1 MINNNNNFYNRPWK
15 KRKKQGELTTLP
27 FTRIKENDRLLFVVD
42 DYKWTLYDINRW
54 FNAFG
59 KVYPEV
65 KCVLLPYS
73 MSESHIKITS
83 KEYTM
88 LNNILK
94 RWRDD

>member
-15 KRKKQGELTTLP
+15 KRKKQGEITTLP

-42 DYKWTLYDINRW
+42 DYEWTLYDINRW
-54 FNAFG
+54 LKAFE
-59 KVYPEV
+59 KFFTDVS
-65 KCVLLPYS
+65 CIILPYS